1 VSGFGPPILNSS
13 MRSWNWPCMSPQT
26 VTGHFCAIVSRHVTQ
41 RSYQTYHWLD
51 VRLVLQDFAGLSRN
65 RSVWGRHGQWA
76 SGWWS
81 HTFSHSLCTSL
92 SASCLQLMRLS
103 IQPSR
108 VGMVAG
114 SDAGA
119 DDSCMGSGILTSSML
134 VSMVGAA
141 AGGGGVAC

>member
-1 VSGFGPPILNSS
+1 MYVAADRDWAFLRHCEHAYRKGGAVHVPLAARWIHPATLRGPVMEMDQYAPYTE
-13 MRSWNWPCMSPQT
+13 RGC
-26 VTGHFCAIVSRHVTQ
+26 RKHV
-41 RSYQTYHWLD
+41 
-51 VRLVLQDFAGLSRN
+51 
-65 RSVWGRHGQWA
+65 
-76 SGWWS
+76 S

-108 VGMVAG
+108 VGIVAG

-134 VSMVGAA
+134 VSMV
-141 AGGGGVAC
+141 AGW